1 MLDVSTREYKNE
13 RIQELLSIDISLY
26 QLDTID
32 ERLLLYVEE
41 VRNHAERHNLYELLA
56 VIKFFRLMDTYV
68 FRPSKVRNSLNFTR
82 VLNSPAWMAED
93 AIN

>member
-13 RIQELLSIDISLY
+13 RIRELLSIDISLY

-41 VRNHAERHNLYELLA
+41 VRNHAERHNLYEILA

-68 FRPSKVRNSLNFTR
+68 FRHLK
-82 VLNSPAWMAED
+82 
-93 AIN
+93 